1 VAREGEGEAMPG
13 IGHAGIGDAGIGHAG
28 IGLAR
33 DRRSVTGLAGIGL
46 ATIGRMTVAAV
57 ILAASPESALADA
70 DGLPR
75 VRRIVDAAWS
85 GGALPVVVVS
95 FDPDGAIAAALAG
108 AAVTLAEPVPKPDG
122 VPVAQIRRGIQVA
135 RDTVRDVDAALVWP
149 ARMGW
154 VSPET
159 VTSMI
164 EAHGVDTRTLLRP
177 SYDGEEGWPVLIPTT
192 HAPKLDDVAPDRF
205 PDDIVA
211 DVIAAGVPARSLPLG
226 DPGTTHDGS
235 IPRGELPPYSGPT
248 EPAAPHTHE
257 WGAAL
262 ADAGDDN
269 PLEGPALAPYGQAV
283 AEDPDQPG

>member
-1 VAREGEGEAMPG
+1 
-13 IGHAGIGDAGIGHAG
+13 
-28 IGLAR
+28 
-33 DRRSVTGLAGIGL
+33 
-46 ATIGRMTVAAV
+46 MTVAAV

-70 DGLPR
+70 DGVPR
-75 VRRIVDAAWS
+75 VRRIVDSAWS

-122 VPVAQIRRGIQVA
+122 GPVAQIRRGIQVA
-135 RDTVRDVDAALVWP
+135 RDTVREVDAALVWP

-164 EAHGVDTRTLLRP
+164 EAHGVDTGTVLRP
-177 SYDGEEGWPVLIPTT
+177 SYDDEDGWPVLIPTV
-192 HAPKLDDVAPDRF
+192 HVAKLDDVAPDRL

-211 DVIAAGVPARSLPLG
+211 DVIAAGAPSRSLPLG

-235 IPRGELPPYSGPT
+235 IPLDQLPPYSGPT
-248 EPAAPHTHE
+248 EPAAPHSHE

-262 ADAGDDN
+262 ADAAEES
-269 PLEGPALAPYGQAV
+269 PLEGPALAPYGQAA
-283 AEDPDQPG
+283 AEDAGEAG